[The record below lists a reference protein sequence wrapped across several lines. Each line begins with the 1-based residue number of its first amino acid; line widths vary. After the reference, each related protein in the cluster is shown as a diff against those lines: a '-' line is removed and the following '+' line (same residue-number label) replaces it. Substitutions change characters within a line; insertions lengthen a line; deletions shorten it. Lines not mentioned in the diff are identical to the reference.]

1 MPLLP
6 HDFWSFI
13 RYFKP
18 HEFSSPD
25 DPITC
30 NSMDYRLVIALDN
43 IRYFLHE
50 IIEINSGYRTAKHNQ
65 DIGAN
70 SDSAHLKG
78 YAVDIKAGGD
88 KYRHSLLFLVMN
100 LGINRIGIYP
110 EHIHLDV
117 DPDKTP
123 GVFWYGT
130 EKQIIN

>member
-30 NSMDYRLVIALDN
+30 NSMDYRLIIALDN
-43 IRYFLHE
+43 IRYLLHE
-50 IIEINSGYRTAKHNQ
+50 EIIINSGYRTAKHNH
-65 DIGAN
+65 DLGAN
-70 SDSAHLKG
+70 SDSAHLFG
-78 YAVDIKAGGD
+78 YAADIKIVTD
-88 KYRHSLLFLVMN
+88 KYRSSLLFLVIN

-110 EHIHLDV
+110 GHIHLDV

-123 GVFWYGT
+123 GVMWYGT